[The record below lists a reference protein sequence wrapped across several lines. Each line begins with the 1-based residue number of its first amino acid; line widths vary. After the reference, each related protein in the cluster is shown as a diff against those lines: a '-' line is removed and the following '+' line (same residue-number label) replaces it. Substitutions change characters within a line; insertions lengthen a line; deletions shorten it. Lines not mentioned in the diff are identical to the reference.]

1 MEIIKMNH
9 DAGFFSVCN
18 INLRTAI
25 GYYSSN
31 KKFCYLDAESQWN
44 WYKDE
49 EGNIYNKFF
58 EFQNT
63 EFDLEIKNFTESSDE
78 DQFSDYSLINYSF
91 VSPFVKKYFH
101 PSLEVISIKNEL
113 ISKYNL
119 DLSNTI
125 SLCYRGNDKE
135 RETNLPTYNEM
146 ESKLSEV
153 ISKYPNHKILIQ
165 SDEIE
170 FYEHFKEK
178 YNNLI
183 IIDEIFKINKNPH
196 TSSQYNIPSGQKIKN
211 AQTFLAIMLI
221 MSESNVVVLNS
232 GNVGLWVCLYRENNN
247 NVYQY
252 LSPKNSDQKN
262 WFVS

>member
-25 GYYSSN
+25 GYYSPN

-113 ISKYNL
+113 ISG
-119 DLSNTI
+119 I
-125 SLCYRGNDKE
+125 
-135 RETNLPTYNEM
+135 
-146 ESKLSEV
+146 
-153 ISKYPNHKILIQ
+153 
-165 SDEIE
+165 
-170 FYEHFKEK
+170 
-178 YNNLI
+178 
-183 IIDEIFKINKNPH
+183 
-196 TSSQYNIPSGQKIKN
+196 
-211 AQTFLAIMLI
+211 
-221 MSESNVVVLNS
+221 
-232 GNVGLWVCLYRENNN
+232 
-247 NVYQY
+247 
-252 LSPKNSDQKN
+252 
-262 WFVS
+262 